1 LASPEREQ
9 ALALAGLVQ
18 ALSEVRQIGA
28 HGQGERRRIEPC
40 LHALLNEWDGSI
52 ATLYG
57 GQPALE
63 PGLRL
68 LVEHLSQ
75 PREMELT
82 RYLVAVMQL
91 ERKLRRDRQRFQ
103 RIIDGIAQAG
113 KQADYF
119 ESVSHDSV
127 LRNLG
132 ELYRENI
139 STLRPRILVRGHQAY
154 LEDPYNAALIRSLL
168 LAALRAASLWRAVGG
183 GRLRLILGRRRI
195 IEAARDELTRVH

>member
-1 LASPEREQ
+1 MASPEREQ
-9 ALALAGLVQ
+9 ALALAGLLQ
-18 ALSEVRQIGA
+18 ALSEVRQIAA

-40 LHALLNEWDGSI
+40 LRALLGRWEGSV
-52 ATLYG
+52 AALYG
-57 GQPALE
+57 GRAALE

-68 LVEHLSQ
+68 LVEHLGQ

-91 ERKLRRDRQRFQ
+91 ERRLRRDRRRF
-103 RIIDGIAQAG
+103 DAVLEGIAQAA

-119 ESVSHDSV
+119 DSVSHDSV

-132 ELYRENI
+132 ELYRENV
-139 STLRPRILVRGHQAY
+139 SSLRPRILVRGHQAY

-168 LAALRAASLWRAVGG
+168 LAAIRAASLWRAAGG
-183 GRLRLILGRRRI
+183 GRLRLILGRRGI
-195 IEAARDELTRVH
+195 IEAAQGELAHV

>member
-1 LASPEREQ
+1 MASPEREQ
-9 ALALAGLVQ
+9 ALALAGLLQ
-18 ALSEVRQIGA
+18 ALAEVRQVAA

-40 LHALLNEWDGSI
+40 LRALLGRWEGSV

-57 GQPALE
+57 GRDTLE

-68 LVEHLSQ
+68 LMEHLSQ

-91 ERKLRRDRQRFQ
+91 ERRLRRDRKRF
-103 RIIDGIAQAG
+103 DHVLEGIAQAA
-113 KQADYF
+113 KQAEYF
-119 ESVSHDSV
+119 GSVSHDSV

-132 ELYRENI
+132 ELYQENV
-139 STLRPRILVRGHQAY
+139 SALRPRILVRGHQRH

-168 LAALRAASLWRAVGG
+168 LAAVRAASLWRAAGG
-183 GRLRLILGRRRI
+183 SRLRLVLGRRGI
-195 IEAARDELTRVH
+195 VEAARSELAHT

>member
-1 LASPEREQ
+1 MASPEREQ

-18 ALSEVRQIGA
+18 ALSEVRQIAA

-40 LHALLNEWDGSI
+40 LHALLNQWQGSV
-52 ATLYG
+52 ADLYG
-57 GQPALE
+57 GPGALE

-68 LVEHLSQ
+68 LVEHLGQ

-82 RYLVAVMQL
+82 RYLVVVMQL

-103 RIIDGIAQAG
+103 RVIDGLAQASR
-113 KQADYF
+113 QAEYF

-139 STLRPRILVRGHQAY
+139 SPLRPRIVVRGHQAY

-168 LAALRAASLWRAVGG
+168 LAALRAASLWRASGG
-183 GRLRLILGRRRI
+183 GRLRLIIGRRGI
-195 IEAARDELTRVH
+195 IEAASGELARIY